1 MNFYHISLLL
11 VVVLSAYSEGPQ
23 HAKPPEPLDSSVATV
38 CSKSSHVSS
47 GFLAPVLSK
56 HEFVLPQNSVH
67 TLPQH
72 EVSVHVLPQN
82 GVYALPQNEVFD
94 LPQNGVYSLPQN
106 EVFMHVLPQNGV
118 FVSFLPQHEMFVVV
132 LPQNEVLKY
141 VPANCQLPCNLKNIL
156 DFVLDVQV
164 KGFKIWTWVLLH
176 SMEKLGFSIKIVM
189 ESLQHVLKMYAWSLS
204 ENQASVKFRC
214 RLIELFLKQSLFR
227 KHDFAICVYKLYLGS
242 QKSSFWHLKLFPNEK
257 NNFNVQI
264 RENHL
269 NRSNGSYFY
278 GGGQALIF
286 SSEELLPYAS
296 NGLPELQYKFLQYIK
311 IYNKQS
317 PVLADDEILCKIP
330 LDVLAPKLTVKC
342 AKEISTL
349 HDIFMPYKI
358 QLKNA
363 QILLKEHKCQCGEF
377 MAVFKPHKV
386 ASNSQRQKTWYQNNK
401 EKCAEYNKQPE
412 SQASNKKS
420 AHKYYWSRKDVK
432 FRSTI
437 NRIM

>member
-38 CSKSSHVSS
+38 CSKSSHVSL

-242 QKSSFWHLKLFPNEK
+242 QSHLF
-257 NNFNVQI
+257 
-264 RENHL
+264 
-269 NRSNGSYFY
+269 G
-278 GGGQALIF
+278 
-286 SSEELLPYAS
+286 
-296 NGLPELQYKFLQYIK
+296 
-311 IYNKQS
+311 
-317 PVLADDEILCKIP
+317 
-330 LDVLAPKLTVKC
+330 T
-342 AKEISTL
+342 
-349 HDIFMPYKI
+349 
-358 QLKNA
+358 
-363 QILLKEHKCQCGEF
+363 
-377 MAVFKPHKV
+377 
-386 ASNSQRQKTWYQNNK
+386 
-401 EKCAEYNKQPE
+401 
-412 SQASNKKS
+412 
-420 AHKYYWSRKDVK
+420 
-432 FRSTI
+432 
-437 NRIM
+437 